1 MTLSDQLDQ
10 CRAALAACGARPAGA
25 GAAVLFFSV
34 SDGEHRAEVL
44 HTVGVSFDAAW
55 LAGVQRLRQRWGA
68 ALAGRKPLW
77 LRVDAV
83 ERVQQ
88 LAWTHFKAQL
98 KLTKRNYFRCGL
110 ALDAGF
116 QEAYTE
122 QELNANGMLYG
133 GNEVEHAMVNPRN
146 FGRYAR
152 RRFNRDPDVA
162 QFAPERPVVLFS
174 TRGVYCG
181 PQERAAMALAASGM
195 EIGRRVT
202 APMTARD
209 AYALVASGARY
220 LARQVLP
227 QGRFAYGW
235 FPCFGRPISGYNGLR
250 HASSLYSMVEAWEL
264 THDQELMEAI
274 DRALACLTETLI
286 QVRTLPDGQRAAFLI
301 DVGDEIKLGGNAAC
315 VFALARYCEATGTRH
330 LLPLLEQLAVGML
343 HMQDPAMGRFVHV
356 LNAGDLSV
364 KQEFRVIYYDGEAAF
379 GLMRLYGLTRDPR
392 WLAAVERAFDYFI
405 AKEHWRAHD
414 HWLSYCV
421 NELTLYRPEERY
433 FRFGIRNVADHL
445 DFVLARQTTF
455 PTLLE
460 LMMAAQQM
468 IARLGTM
475 PALQHVLAG
484 LDMEKFLRA
493 LHHRANYLLNGF
505 FWPELAMYFEKP
517 SRVVGAFFIRH
528 HAFRVRIDDV
538 EHYVSGLAAYGRFL
552 QSQSQPSSERVPDTA
567 AAPCPAP
574 EAPARARV
582 VWGGDVNLGRRLHFR
597 LRELGGARQ
606 MLGHL
611 AVLREADMRIVNL
624 ECVVATEGEQG
635 VQKDES
641 GPYYYRARPEM
652 LAVLTEAAIDVVTT
666 ANNHSGDYG
675 PRALM
680 EQRTLL
686 EAAGIG
692 QTGSGRS
699 WDEACTPV
707 LRVAGGV
714 RVAVFSFDATQPR
727 FAAGPDHPGIAW
739 LSPDDPAAWCKALA
753 PRIAAARRQAHVV
766 LVAVHWGE
774 NLATAPAPQT
784 VALGHSIIDAGADA
798 VLGASAHVVQGIEIY
813 RGRPILYDA
822 GDLLF
827 ESVRSGL
834 ADGGVFTL
842 ELTPQGVEA
851 VVFTPI
857 GVGYG
862 FSQALEGDR
871 ARAAASEFAGKC
883 LALGTV
889 VSLLPGGR
897 CAVALTPPAR
907 PVPITVGPA
916 PVCIAPMAQ
925 RPAARH
931 PEPCKAARPEW
942 RVAQVPEHARMDPIQ
957 VGPLR
962 LLGLRC
968 SPEQLKRRGM
978 LWIESFWS
986 SDAKLQQDLR
996 LQFRAV
1002 PARSRSMP
1010 AWGEGMDHD
1019 PCDWMWPTSRWE
1031 PGTIYR
1037 DFYGLRPPPASLL
1050 ESDVLR
1056 LEVRV
1061 VGPGVSAAPVLLPLW
1076 HGLRVPAPAA
1086 PAAVPAAARRDPPGH
1101 TWTAEQLRQ
1110 ATGGRWLVEPPA
1122 GWHARSVVRGPS
1134 HIAMLPGPTLFV
1146 ASDYRALA
1154 AHEAYSRPK
1163 ALTWDRHRDLPK
1175 LQDQLAGAIVARP
1188 VEGLDASFPLL
1199 QVEDPIAALIAL
1211 GLTARQRF
1219 QGKVAAVTGT
1229 AGKSSTVAILRT
1241 ILPEH
1246 SRVLSTIDNY
1256 NSRVGVPAMLAS
1268 LAANDDACILEMAQS
1283 SLWMNSGP
1291 ISLKARPHVAILTE
1305 VDLSQTG
1312 TAATLERTAEFKS
1325 RIFLGLEP
1333 GGTAVF
1339 GEHLPHFEL
1348 VKRAALRTAGQLLVV
1363 GTSPQASLRL
1373 VDVQPQGGGYRV
1385 RLSLQGRA
1393 LAYDLPIPS
1402 MAMVRNSAMAL
1413 AAAHAMGHDAEAA
1426 CARMPLVRTPPSV
1439 LERLEVCT
1447 RRGIRATV
1455 IDDSWNAEVLSM
1467 RNAMDY
1473 ARRYEEHSGQR
1484 VNRKIA
1490 ILGRIVNLG
1499 DDAAALH
1506 RGLARPLLDSGIQHL
1521 VTHGAEMRWLR
1532 EEMPA
1537 ETLGPH
1543 FDSAPDLVRYV
1554 EGFIRDGDLVLVKGD
1569 RVDSD
1574 FGDIAGL
1581 LQRL

>member
-10 CRAALAACGARPAGA
+10 CRAALVPCSTQLDAPGVAF
-25 GAAVLFFSV
+25 VLFFSV
-34 SDGEHRAEVL
+34 SDGEHRAEVF
-44 HTVGVSFDAAW
+44 HVREDSFDAAW

-68 ALAGRKPLW
+68 ALAGRKSLW

-88 LAWTHFKAQL
+88 LDWAHFTAQL
-98 KLTKRNYFRCGL
+98 ALTKRNYFRWGL

-116 QEAYTE
+116 KEAFTE
-122 QELNANGMLYG
+122 QELNANAMLYG
-133 GNEVEHAMVNPRN
+133 GSEVEHAVVHPRN
-146 FGRYAR
+146 FGRYAQQ
-152 RRFNRDPDVA
+152 RFENDPDVA
-162 QFAPERPVVLFS
+162 KFAPDRPVFLFA
-174 TRGVYCG
+174 TRSVYCG
-181 PQERAAMALAASGM
+181 PQDHAAVRLVGTGLGAGRRMAAAM
-195 EIGRRVT
+195 T
-202 APMTARD
+202 AQD
-209 AYALVASGARY
+209 AHGLVESGARY

-227 QGRFAYGW
+227 QGRFTYGW
-235 FPCFGRPISGYNGLR
+235 FPCFGRPISGYNSLR
-250 HASSLYSMVEAWEL
+250 HASSVYSMVEAWEL
-264 THDQELMEAI
+264 TRDQELLDAI
-274 DRALACLTETLI
+274 ERALAYLVETLI
-286 QVRTLPDGQRAAFLI
+286 QVRTLPDGQSAAFLI
-301 DVGDEIKLGGNAAC
+301 DVGDEIKLGGNASC
-315 VFALARYCEATGTRH
+315 VFALARYCEATGTRRY
-330 LLPLLEQLAVGML
+330 LPLLEQLAVGML
-343 HMQDPAMGRFVHV
+343 HMQDPTTGGFVHV

-364 KQEFRVIYYDGEAAF
+364 KQEFRIIYYDGEAAF
-379 GLMRLYGLTRDPR
+379 GLMRLYGLTHDPR
-392 WLAAVERAFDYFI
+392 WLSAVERAFDYFI

-421 NELTLYRPEERY
+421 NELTMYRPEERY
-433 FRFGIRNVADHL
+433 FRFGIQNVADHL

-460 LMMAAQQM
+460 LMMAAQKM
-468 IARLGTM
+468 IARLGSM

-493 LHHRANYLLNGF
+493 LHHRANCLLNGF
-505 FWPELAMYFEKP
+505 FWPEVAMYFDKP
-517 SRVVGAFFIRH
+517 SRVVGSFFIRH

-538 EHYVSGLAAYGRFL
+538 EHHISGLAAYGRFL
-552 QSQSQPSSERVPDTA
+552 QSQSQPAQQQVLDA
-567 AAPCPAP
+567 AIASRPALDV
-574 EAPARARV
+574 PARARV

-635 VQKDES
+635 ADKGEG

-675 PRALM
+675 PQALM

-686 EAAGIG
+686 AAAGIA
-692 QTGSGRS
+692 QAGSGSS
-699 WDEACTPV
+699 WDEACAPV
-707 LRVAGGV
+707 VRVAAGV
-714 RVAVFSFDATQPR
+714 RVAVFSLDATQPQ
-727 FAAGPDHPGIAW
+727 FAADQDHAGTAW
-739 LSPDDPAAWCKALA
+739 LAPEDPAAWHKALA

-766 LVAVHWGE
+766 LVAVHWGA
-774 NLATAPAPQT
+774 NLAAAPNAQT
-784 VALGHSIIDAGADA
+784 VALGHAIIDAGADA
-798 VLGASAHVVQGIEIY
+798 VLGASAHVLQGIEIY
-813 RGRPILYDA
+813 RSRPILYDA

-827 ESVRSGL
+827 DAVRTGL

-842 ELTPQGVEA
+842 ELTPQGVEN
-851 VVFTPI
+851 VIFTPI

-862 FSQALEGDR
+862 FSQSLDGER
-871 ARAAASEFAGKC
+871 ARDAASDFAGKC

-916 PVCIAPMAQ
+916 PVCIPPMAL
-925 RPAARH
+925 RRAALQ
-931 PEPCKAARPEW
+931 PPPCRTVRAQWQAAE
-942 RVAQVPEHARMDPIQ
+942 VPEDARITPVQ

-968 SPEQLKRRGM
+968 SPEQLKRREM

-986 SDAKLQQDLR
+986 SDTALPQDLR
-996 LQFRAV
+996 LQFRAI

-1031 PGTIYR
+1031 PGVVYR
-1037 DFYGLRPPPASLL
+1037 DRYGLRPPPASRL

-1061 VGPGVSAAPVLLPLW
+1061 LGEGVSATPVLLPLW
-1076 HGLRVPAPAA
+1076 YGLRVPAPAA
-1086 PAAVPAAARRDPPGH
+1086 AAMPAQARSEPPGH
-1101 TWTAEQLRQ
+1101 TWTAAQLQQ
-1110 ATGGRWLVEPPA
+1110 ATGGRWLVQPPED
-1122 GWHARSVVRGPS
+1122 WYVRSVVRGPS

-1146 ASDYRALA
+1146 ASDYRTLA
-1154 AHEAYSRPK
+1154 AHEAYRHPK
-1163 ALTWDRHRDLPK
+1163 ALTWDRHRDLIR

-1188 VEGLDASFPLL
+1188 VEGLDARFPLL
-1199 QVEDPIAALIAL
+1199 QVEDPITAMIAL
-1211 GLTARQRF
+1211 GLTARERF
-1219 QGKVAAVTGT
+1219 RGKVAAVTGT

-1241 ILPEH
+1241 ILPERA
-1246 SRVLSTIDNY
+1246 RVLSTIDNY

-1268 LAANDDACILEMAQS
+1268 LAADDDACILEMAQS
-1283 SLWMNSGP
+1283 SLWMNAGP
-1291 ISLKARPHVAILTE
+1291 ISLQARPHVAILTE

-1312 TAATLERTAEFKS
+1312 AAATLQRTAEFKS

-1339 GEHLPHFEL
+1339 GEHIPYFDA
-1348 VKRAALRTAGQLLVV
+1348 VKRAAQRTAGQILVV
-1363 GTSPQASLRL
+1363 GSSPQASVRL
-1373 VDVQPQGGGYRV
+1373 LEVQSQGQGYHV
-1385 RLSLQGRA
+1385 RLSLQGRT
-1393 LAYDLPIPS
+1393 LAYELPVPS
-1402 MAMVRNSAMAL
+1402 MAMVRNSALAL
-1413 AAAHAMGHDAEAA
+1413 AAAHAMGYDAAAA
-1426 CARMPLVRTPPSV
+1426 CARMALVHTPPSV

-1447 RRGIRATV
+1447 RKGVHATV

-1467 RNAMDY
+1467 RNAIDY
-1473 ARRYEEHSGQR
+1473 ARQYEEHFGQR

-1506 RGLARPLLDSGIQHL
+1506 RGLARPLLDGGIQHL

-1543 FDSAPDLVRYV
+1543 FDTAPDLVRYV
-1554 EGFIRDGDLVLVKGD
+1554 DDFIRDGDLVLVKGD

-1574 FGDIAGL
+1574 FGEIAGL